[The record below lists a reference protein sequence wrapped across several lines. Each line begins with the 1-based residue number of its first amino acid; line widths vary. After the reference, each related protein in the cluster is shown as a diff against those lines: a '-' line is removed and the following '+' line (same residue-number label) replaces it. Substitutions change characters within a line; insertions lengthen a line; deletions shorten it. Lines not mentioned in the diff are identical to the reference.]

1 MDTIMPLLSPL
12 ESAVADAI
20 SHQYPEATSALLS
33 QLATAKVTSRDF
45 TGSGFFTE
53 FEVLR
58 SAPSAP
64 TAIGPVGSIGALVG
78 PDRYP
83 MEFMLYV
90 WEGYAHMIEAY
101 SYGDGYGDLDLI
113 SAEFSRPADIDTYQL

>member
-1 MDTIMPLLSPL
+1 MDAMMSRLSPL
-12 ESAVADAI
+12 ESAVAEAI
-20 SHQYPEATSALLS
+20 SHQYPVATSALLS
-33 QLATAKVTSRDF
+33 QLATATVTGRDF

-53 FEVLR
+53 FEVSR

-64 TAIGPVGSIGALVG
+64 TAIGPVGWIGALVG

-90 WEGYAHMIEAY
+90 REGFAHMIEAY
-101 SYGDGYGDLDLI
+101 SYGDGYGELDLI
-113 SAEFSRPADIDTYQL
+113 NAEFSRPTAIDTYQL